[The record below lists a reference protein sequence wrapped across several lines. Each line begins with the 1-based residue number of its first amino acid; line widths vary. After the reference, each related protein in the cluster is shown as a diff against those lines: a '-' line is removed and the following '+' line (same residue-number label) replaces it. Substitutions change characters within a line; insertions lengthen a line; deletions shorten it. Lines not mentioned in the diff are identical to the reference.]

1 MTEMRVS
8 QQQKGVALVV
18 SLLFLLVV
26 TIISITAATNSSQ
39 GLKMASNMQDSYNS
53 FQSAEAGIFAALAM
67 VASADDPFK
76 RQPEIDPF
84 ATLSFAEH
92 PLRFLR
98 DGVDDLD
105 DIDEKVGVETQ
116 IFLVASGRPCP
127 RPPGESGGSSIGTF
141 DCDYYRIESEH
152 DVAGRAR
159 TKVELGVVKTVIGV
173 DG

>member
-1 MTEMRVS
+1 MTHGRVI
-8 QQQKGVALVV
+8 QQQNGIALVV

-67 VASADDPFK
+67 VASANDPFT
-76 RQPEIDPF
+76 RQPMVEPF
-84 ATLSFAEH
+84 ATLSSTEN
-92 PLRFLR
+92 PLRDLR
-98 DGVDDLD
+98 DGAASVT
-105 DIDEKVGVETQ
+105 TQ
-116 IFLVASGRPCP
+116 VFLAASGRPCP
-127 RPPGESGGSSIGTF
+127 RPPGDSGGSSIGTF

>member
-1 MTEMRVS
+1 MMDVRVS
-8 QQQKGVALVV
+8 QQQNGVALVV

-53 FQSAEAGIFAALAM
+53 FQSAEAGIFAALSL
-67 VASADDPFK
+67 VASAN
-76 RQPEIDPF
+76 DPF
-84 ATLSFAEH
+84 ARQSVVDPFDGMSSSEN
-92 PLRFLR
+92 PLRDLR
-98 DGVDDLD
+98 DGAGSVTTR
-105 DIDEKVGVETQ
+105 V
-116 IFLVASGRPCP
+116 FLEATGGPCP

-159 TKVELGVVKTVIGV
+159 TKVELGIVKTVIGV

>member
-1 MTEMRVS
+1 MSNMRII
-8 QQQKGVALVV
+8 QPQKGVALVV

-67 VASADDPFK
+67 VASADDPFT

-84 ATLSFAEH
+84 ATLSSTDN
-92 PLRFLR
+92 PLRDLR
-98 DGVDDLD
+98 DGAGSVA
-105 DIDEKVGVETQ
+105 TR
-116 IFLVASGRPCP
+116 IFLTASGRPCP

>member
-1 MTEMRVS
+1 MTNMRLS
-8 QQQKGVALVV
+8 QQQNGIALVV

-26 TIISITAATNSSQ
+26 TIISVAAATNSSQ
-39 GLKMASNMQDSYNS
+39 SLKMASNMQDSYSS

-67 VASADDPFK
+67 VASANEPFT
-76 RQPEIDPF
+76 RQPEVDPF
-84 ATLSFAEH
+84 VSLTATEN

-98 DGVDDLD
+98 DGATSV
-105 DIDEKVGVETQ
+105 TTR
-116 IFLVASGRPCP
+116 IFLTAAGRPCP
-127 RPPGESGGSSIGTF
+127 RPPGEFGGNSIGTF

-159 TKVELGVVKTVIGV
+159 TKVELGVVKTVIGE